1 MNLAAWRLAMVL
13 LLLSATLMLLGVCIG
28 SAGFEDLL
36 RPLVYPQVDPAHSA
50 LASQIVLDIRL
61 PRTIGAW
68 TAGAL
73 LGLAGAVAQGLFRNP
88 LADPYLLGSA
98 SGAALAVAL
107 AGAAAWQAFS
117 PAAAPPAHD
126 APPGSAPRVS
136 VALSLQK

>member
-1 MNLAAWRLAMVL
+1 MNVAALRLAVVL
-13 LLLSATLMLLGVCIG
+13 LLLSAALMLLGVCVG

-36 RPLVYPQVDPAHSA
+36 RPLLHPQTDPDQSA
-50 LASQIVLDIRL
+50 LAAQIVLDIRL

-107 AGAAAWQAFS
+107 ALLAMGGASGMLGGTMMSAGATFSVYSAACSCAW
-117 PAAAPPAHD
+117 
-126 APPGSAPRVS
+126 V
-136 VALSLQK
+136 